1 MYKLLALDLDGT
13 LTNSQKEI
21 TPHTQDVL
29 ARVQQKG
36 IRIVLASGRPLEGI
50 LPLARQLS
58 LDHYA
63 GYIMAFNGGLI
74 IDCQT
79 GKHLC
84 ETYLSPSFYP
94 RIYEKCHRE
103 GFAILTYL
111 DGHIASEDIENKY
124 VCQNAMRN
132 RMPLLR
138 LDNMLGQITFPE
150 PKWLVVGDAER
161 LSQLEEELHL
171 MFQEELSIYRSE
183 PYFLEILPLG
193 IDKANGLRF
202 IAETLGIQSDEI
214 MAFGDSY
221 NDKRMLQYAGLGIA
235 MEDAEPEVK
244 AIADYITLSN
254 DKDGVAYA
262 IERFLLCP

>member
-1 MYKLLALDLDGT
+1 MYKLLAFDLDGT

-79 GKHLC
+79 GKHLS

-103 GFAILTYL
+103 GFAILT
-111 DGHIASEDIENKY
+111 
-124 VCQNAMRN
+124 
-132 RMPLLR
+132 
-138 LDNMLGQITFPE
+138 
-150 PKWLVVGDAER
+150 
-161 LSQLEEELHL
+161 
-171 MFQEELSIYRSE
+171 
-183 PYFLEILPLG
+183 
-193 IDKANGLRF
+193 
-202 IAETLGIQSDEI
+202 
-214 MAFGDSY
+214 
-221 NDKRMLQYAGLGIA
+221 
-235 MEDAEPEVK
+235 
-244 AIADYITLSN
+244 
-254 DKDGVAYA
+254 
-262 IERFLLCP
+262 